1 MHCQH
6 GRHFIASRNEDKLA
20 ASQFIH
26 YIIEQ
31 MRSFDPVQLGS
42 IELFCKAAELGSFTA
57 AAEALGVTPASVSR
71 SISRLE
77 TRLGVRLF
85 ARTTRQIRL
94 TREGQLY
101 HEQCRQALEQIAEAE
116 RFLTGQQKVPSGLLR
131 ISVGT
136 PYAHYRLL
144 PLLPRFQARYPQ
156 IELEVSIANHVIDF
170 VEEGYDLAIRL
181 GIPQDSRLIAHPLED
196 ATLGVF
202 AAPAYLQRRGTP
214 HSVTELQQHDCI
226 QFILPSTGR
235 AMPWIFKDAQGRDMD
250 FHFKSRQRIHDDV
263 LGCVN
268 WAIAGGGLF
277 QIYHFIAQAAVQRG
291 ELVEVLQAAGHRTR
305 RFSILYPHNR
315 HLSARVRAF
324 VDFLMEAVRQ

>member
-1 MHCQH
+1 MHFAQ
-6 GRHFIASRNEDKLA
+6 ADKLP
-20 ASQFIH
+20 SHQFIY
-26 YIIEQ
+26 YISEQ

-57 AAEALGVTPASVSR
+57 AAEALGLTPASVSR

-77 TRLGVRLF
+77 SRLGVRLF

-94 TREGQLY
+94 TREGELY
-101 HEQCRQALEQIAEAE
+101 RDQCQQALEQIADAE
-116 RFLTGQQKVPSGLLR
+116 RILTGQQKVPSGLLR

-144 PLLPRFQARYPQ
+144 PLLPRFQQAYPQ
-156 IELEVSIANHVIDF
+156 IEMELSIANRVVDF

-181 GIPQDSRLIAHPLED
+181 GVPPDSRLIAHTLEE
-196 ATLGVF
+196 ATLGLF
-202 AAPAYLQRRGTP
+202 AAPAYLARRGQP
-214 HSVTELQQHDCI
+214 RSIAELEQHDCI
-226 QFILPSTGR
+226 QFILPSSGR

-277 QIYHFIAQAAVQRG
+277 QIYHFIAEAAVRRG
-291 ELVEVLQAAGHRTR
+291 ELVEVLQQAGYRTR

-324 VDFLMEAVRQ
+324 VDFVTEAVRRV